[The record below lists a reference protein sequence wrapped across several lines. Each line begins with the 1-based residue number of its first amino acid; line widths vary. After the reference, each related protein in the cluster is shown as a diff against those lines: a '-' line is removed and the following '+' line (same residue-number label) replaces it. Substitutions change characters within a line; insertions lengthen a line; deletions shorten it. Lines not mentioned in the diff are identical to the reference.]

1 MKTLLT
7 RLACAGA
14 LGLAM
19 SAACAQGTP
28 GVTPSSILLGESAA
42 FTGPAQQLGIQMRD
56 GMMLWFNHV
65 NAHGGVHGR
74 TIRLTTRDDGYESDR
89 AAENTRKL
97 IETDKVFA
105 LVGYVGTPTS
115 KASLPVFTK
124 DKVPFVGPFTGAEL
138 LRTPLNPYV
147 FNVRASYYN
156 ETDAIVEQ
164 LLTTGSKRFAVFYQ
178 NDSYGLAGLTGVK
191 IAVRKRGG
199 QIVATG
205 TVERNTVDV
214 AKAIKAILPK
224 QPDAVIM
231 ISAYK
236 SIAAFIKQAKKDGYD
251 GQFYNVSFVGSTAL
265 AHELGKEG
273 VGVAI
278 SQVVPF
284 PWSLSVPVVEEFND
298 LAKKAK
304 VDVNFSSLEGFLVAK
319 VTVEGLRRAGRN
331 LTRERFMRG
340 LESMHNVDF
349 GGFAVSYSP
358 TNHNGSLYVDLTIIG
373 RDGGFK
379 D

>member
-7 RLACAGA
+7 RLACALA
-14 LGLAM
+14 LGLAT
-19 SAACAQGTP
+19 SAACAQSVP
-28 GVTPSSILLGESAA
+28 GVTSNSILLGESAA

-65 NAHGGVHGR
+65 NAQGGVHGR
-74 TIRLTTRDDGYESDR
+74 TIRLVTRDDGYESER

-97 IETDKVFA
+97 IESDRVFA

-124 DKVPFVGPFTGAEL
+124 AKVPFVGPFTGAEL

-164 LLTTGSKRFAVFYQ
+164 LLTTGSKRFAVFCQ
-178 NDSYGLAGLTGVK
+178 NDSYGLAGLTGVQ

-199 QIVATG
+199 EIVATG

-224 QPDAVIM
+224 RPDAVIM

-236 SIAAFIKQAKKDGYD
+236 SIAAFIKTAKKDGYD

-265 AHELGKEG
+265 ANELGNEG

-284 PWSLSVPVVEEFND
+284 PWSLSVPVVEEFNN

-319 VTVEGLRRAGRN
+319 VTVEGLQRAGRN
-331 LTRERFMRG
+331 LTRERFMKA
-340 LESMHNVDF
+340 LESMHDVDF

-358 TNHNGSLYVDLTIIG
+358 TNHNGSMFVDLTIIG

>member
-7 RLACAGA
+7 RLACALA
-14 LGLAM
+14 LGLAT
-19 SAACAQGTP
+19 SAACAQSVP
-28 GVTPSSILLGESAA
+28 GVTSNSILLGESAA

-65 NAHGGVHGR
+65 NAQGGVHGR
-74 TIRLTTRDDGYESDR
+74 TIRLVTRDDGYESDR

-97 IETDKVFA
+97 IEADRVFA

-124 DKVPFVGPFTGAEL
+124 AKVPFVGPFTGAEL

-178 NDSYGLAGLTGVK
+178 NDSYGLAGLTGVQ

-199 QIVATG
+199 EIVATG

-224 QPDAVIM
+224 RPDAVIM

-236 SIAAFIKQAKKDGYD
+236 SIAAFIKTAKKDGYD

-265 AHELGKEG
+265 ANELGNEG

-284 PWSLSVPVVEEFND
+284 PWSLSVPVVEEFNN

-319 VTVEGLRRAGRN
+319 VTVEGLQRAGRN
-331 LTRERFMRG
+331 LTRERFMKA
-340 LESMHNVDF
+340 LESMHDVDF

>member
-1 MKTLLT
+1 MNTLLT
-7 RLACAGA
+7 RLACACV

-19 SAACAQGTP
+19 SAACAQAVP
-28 GVTPSSILLGESAA
+28 GVTPTTVLLGESAA

-65 NAHGGVHGR
+65 NAQGGVHGR
-74 TIRLTTRDDGYESDR
+74 SIRLVTRDDGYESDR

-97 IETDKVFA
+97 IEADRVFA
-105 LVGYVGTPTS
+105 LAGYVGTPTS

-124 DKVPFVGPFTGAEL
+124 AKVPFVGPFTGAEL

-178 NDSYGLAGLTGVK
+178 NDSYGLAGLTGVQ

-199 QIVATG
+199 EIVATG

-224 QPDAVIM
+224 RPDAVIM

-236 SIAAFIKQAKKDGYD
+236 SIAAFIKMARKDGYD

-265 AHELGKEG
+265 ANELGNEG
-273 VGVAI
+273 AGVAI

-284 PWSLSVPVVEEFND
+284 PWSLSVPVVEEFNK

-331 LTRERFMRG
+331 LTRERFMNA
-340 LESMHNVDF
+340 LESMHDVDF

-358 TNHNGSLYVDLTIIG
+358 TNHNGSMYVDLTIIG

>member
-7 RLACAGA
+7 RLAGACA

-19 SAACAQGTP
+19 STAYAQAVPGITP
-28 GVTPSSILLGESAA
+28 TTILLGESAA

-56 GMMLWFNHV
+56 GMTLWFNHV
-65 NAHGGVHGR
+65 NAQGGVHGR
-74 TIRLTTRDDGYESDR
+74 TIRLVTRDDGYESDR

-97 IETDKVFA
+97 IEADRVFA

-124 DKVPFVGPFTGAEL
+124 AKVPFVGPFTGAEL

-178 NDSYGLAGLTGVK
+178 NDSYGLAGLTGVQ

-199 QIVATG
+199 EIVATG

-224 QPDAVIM
+224 RPDAVIM

-236 SIAAFIKQAKKDGYD
+236 SIAAFIKTAKKDGYD

-265 AHELGKEG
+265 ANELGNEG

-284 PWSLSVPVVEEFND
+284 PWSLSVPVVEEFNK

-319 VTVEGLRRAGRN
+319 VSVEGLRRAGRN
-331 LTRERFMRG
+331 LTRERFMNA
-340 LESMHNVDF
+340 LESMHDVDF

-358 TNHNGSLYVDLTIIG
+358 TNHNGSMYVDLTIIG